1 MNARTESFIGLA
13 SSNELRIALHYEDA
27 AKILYNS
34 KAYQDGL
41 ALPFLFL
48 VRQFV
53 ELGLKYNIKKLNE
66 VSTCDNLITALNG
79 THDLTK
85 IHSAFLAHYKSAKKE
100 LSISKLKEQ
109 KYLDRLEKLINKLVL
124 LDFDSQG
131 FRYSTDKDDNKI
143 IEQKETFNL
152 KEVFDLLDDTSTLL
166 SSIEDL
172 FGLTQAESNA

>member
-27 AKILYNS
+27 AKILYDS

-79 THDLTK
+79 THNLTK
-85 IHSAFLAHYKSAKKE
+85 IHSAFLAH
-100 LSISKLKEQ
+100 
-109 KYLDRLEKLINKLVL
+109 LDRLEKLINKLVL

>member
-27 AKILYNS
+27 AKILYDS

-66 VSTCDNLITALNG
+66 VFGFFG
-79 THDLTK
+79 TL
-85 IHSAFLAHYKSAKKE
+85 
-100 LSISKLKEQ
+100 
-109 KYLDRLEKLINKLVL
+109 
-124 LDFDSQG
+124 
-131 FRYSTDKDDNKI
+131 
-143 IEQKETFNL
+143 
-152 KEVFDLLDDTSTLL
+152 
-166 SSIEDL
+166 
-172 FGLTQAESNA
+172 

>member
-1 MNARTESFIGLA
+1 M
-13 SSNELRIALHYEDA
+13 
-27 AKILYNS
+27 
-34 KAYQDGL
+34 
-41 ALPFLFL
+41 
-48 VRQFV
+48 
-53 ELGLKYNIKKLNE
+53 
-66 VSTCDNLITALNG
+66 
-79 THDLTK
+79 
-85 IHSAFLAHYKSAKKE
+85 AHYKSAKKE

-109 KYLDRLEKLINKLVL
+109 TYLDRLEKLINKLVL